1 MLSCIQ
7 LSKKPKMFK
16 TFTGLSIE
24 EFDRLYQIIES
35 NYEKYEK
42 KRLSREDRINAR
54 GQGRKFKLE
63 LIDHLIMFL
72 VYYRQY
78 PICTDRISI
87 RPRSEQR
94 IQEHRAS

>member
-1 MLSCIQ
+1 
-7 LSKKPKMFK
+7 MFK

-35 NYEKYEK
+35 NYEKYEE
-42 KRLSREDRINAR
+42 KRLSREDRINAI

-63 LIDHLIMFL
+63 LIDRLIMPDHVSGL
-72 VYYRQY
+72 LSTV
-78 PICTDRISI
+78 PHLCTDRISI

-94 IQEHRAS
+94 IQEHKAS